1 MQTLTTSAHL
11 EPDTTA
17 RVSRFAPTVDDEG
30 FVSLRIGG
38 AQLDIAF
45 IARPGTADTLRAIA
59 QAAEEAA
66 TVLDRLTDTA
76 SEGAA

>member
-17 RVSRFAPTVDDEG
+17 RVSRFAPTRDDEG

-38 AQLDIAF
+38 DHLDLAF
-45 IARPGTADTLRAIA
+45 IARPGTADTLRVIA
-59 QAAEEAA
+59 RAAEEAA
-66 TVLDRLTDTA
+66 TILDHITDTA
-76 SEGAA
+76 TDGAA